1 MKKVI
6 LFLLF
11 LMMSIPLVSAS
22 DDVIAESSLPSNQHQ
37 YLVEQFQPVN
47 RTLPS
52 HYNSSTVV
60 MNWWLWSDET
70 GSNWPDDDAIARTD
84 VLNIDR
90 SQELMTNGEIRIN
103 TQMSQPIPNIQL
115 VEIEGIVSLVRLD
128 EGVAVVFN
136 LAITPQA
143 NLSLNTMMYL
153 VLTNNYAVDHHGR
166 QLDHLVVEFKP
177 EIGFSNQEGN
187 TTFSQYILEPDHL
200 LAAGV
205 DFDEQSKGWAYTV
218 AFIGDDPRTNETS
231 LLSLYHSNLPN
242 ETSTLKLSSALFPM
256 LIFIFSS
263 IIFYGIIQNSFKRD
277 ELIPK
282 LSANWN
288 GEILHL
294 SILNGKDSATILS
307 WSVEQPWNFK
317 QKPATIQLS
326 SRQQKTFKLTFKSMH
341 EERLRISIRLEIE
354 SLGVW
359 KQQLSIESP
368 HYVQDALA
376 KS

>member
-1 MKKVI
+1 MKKVV

-22 DDVIAESSLPSNQHQ
+22 NDVLAKSSIPSIQHQ

-47 RTLPS
+47 RTLAS
-52 HYNSSTVV
+52 NYNSSTVV

-84 VLNIDR
+84 VLKIERNQD
-90 SQELMTNGEIRIN
+90 LMADGEIRIN
-103 TQMSQPIPNIQL
+103 TRNDQATPNIQL
-115 VEIEGIVSLVRLD
+115 VEIEGTVSLLRFE
-128 EGVAVVFN
+128 EGAAVEFD
-136 LAITPQA
+136 LAITPRV

-153 VLTNNYAVDHHGR
+153 VLTNNHAVDQHGR

-177 EIGFSNQEGN
+177 EIGFSNQKGN
-187 TTFSQYILEPDHL
+187 TTFNQYLLEPDHL

-205 DFDEQSKGWAYTV
+205 DFEEQSKGWSYTV
-218 AFIGDDPRTNETS
+218 AFIGDDPETNETK
-231 LLSLYHSNLPN
+231 LLSLYHSSLPN
-242 ETSTLKLSSALFPM
+242 ETTTLQLSSALFPL
-256 LIFIFSS
+256 LIFIFAG
-263 IIFYGIIQNSFKRD
+263 IIFYGILQSSLKRD

-282 LSANWN
+282 LSAQWN
-288 GEILHL
+288 DETLHL
-294 SILNGKDSATILS
+294 LISNGKDSATILS
-307 WSVEQPWNFK
+307 WTIEQPWNFK

-326 SRQQKTFKLTFKSMH
+326 SGQQKTFKLTFKSMH
-341 EERLRISIRLEIE
+341 EDRLKISIRLEIE
-354 SLGVW
+354 SLGIW

-368 HYVQDALA
+368 HHVQDVPA

>member
-1 MKKVI
+1 
-6 LFLLF
+6 
-11 LMMSIPLVSAS
+11 
-22 DDVIAESSLPSNQHQ
+22 
-37 YLVEQFQPVN
+37 
-47 RTLPS
+47 
-52 HYNSSTVV
+52 
-60 MNWWLWSDET
+60 
-70 GSNWPDDDAIARTD
+70 
-84 VLNIDR
+84 
-90 SQELMTNGEIRIN
+90 
-103 TQMSQPIPNIQL
+103 
-115 VEIEGIVSLVRLD
+115 
-128 EGVAVVFN
+128 
-136 LAITPQA
+136 
-143 NLSLNTMMYL
+143 MYL

-187 TTFSQYILEPDHL
+187 TTFNQYILEPDHL

-205 DFDEQSKGWAYTV
+205 DFEEQSKGWAYAV
-218 AFIGDDPRTNETS
+218 AFIGDDPRTNETR

-242 ETSTLKLSSALFPM
+242 ETSTLKPSSALFPR
-256 LIFIFSS
+256 LIFMFSG
-263 IIFYGIIQNSFKRD
+263 IIFYGILQNSFKRD

-288 GEILHL
+288 GDTLHL
-294 SILNGKDSATILS
+294 SISNGKDSATILS

-341 EERLRISIRLEIE
+341 EERLKISIRLEIE

-368 HYVQDALA
+368 HHVQDALA